1 MGELP
6 LPPLG
11 LDRNELEQRF
21 DALQERLV
29 PLWRSIRELTG
40 DEQTIVVLPSL
51 TVDFPL
57 EGALLQA
64 YEERFLFLLLL
75 LRQPRARLVYVTSQ
89 EVHPSLV
96 DYYLGL
102 LPGVI
107 TSHARERLCFV
118 SPHDGTRE
126 SLTAKLLKR
135 PALLDRIGRMVGDR
149 ERAHLVPFI
158 TTELERELALRLG
171 IPIFGADPK
180 HQRFGTKSG
189 CRELFAACGIS
200 HPLGFENL
208 RTRDDVVRALC
219 ELKRAQP
226 ECTAA
231 MVKHDDGV
239 SGAGNACVDMRGV
252 DADDAASAERAIDGM
267 ILEDKN
273 LDLAGYFAKLVAG
286 GIVEERVSGDEVRS
300 PSVQM
305 RVTPEREVQLISTHD
320 QLLAGPSGQKFAGCL
335 FPADERYAITIAS
348 QAVCVGQRLADAG
361 VLGRFAIDY
370 VVVRRGEDWDVYA
383 IELNLRKG
391 GTTHPYLTLQFLTD
405 GHYDAS
411 RGRYFAANG
420 EEKCFVAS
428 DCVSSD
434 EFRVFSADDVFDI
447 AMRHGLHFDQSRQ
460 KGVVFHMLSALGNHG
475 RLGMTA
481 VGASHEEAASLY
493 QRTLDVLASEAAAAL
508 APRPLDSW

>member
-1 MGELP
+1 MRGVLP
-6 LPPLG
+6 LPS
-11 LDRNELEQRF
+11 LDLPEGELQQRF
-21 DALQERLV
+21 ERLQERLV
-29 PLWRSIRELTG
+29 PLWKSIRALTD

-57 EGALLQA
+57 EGSLLQA

-107 TSHARERLCFV
+107 TSHARERLHV
-118 SPHDGTRE
+118 ISPYDGSRE

-135 PALLDRIGRMVGDR
+135 PSLMDRLGELIPNR

-171 IPIFGADPK
+171 VPIFGADPK
-180 HQRFGTKSG
+180 HQHFGTKSG
-189 CRELFAACGIS
+189 CRELFTECQVS

-208 RTRDDVVRALC
+208 KTRDDVVRAIG
-219 ELKRAQP
+219 ELKRQRP
-226 ECTAA
+226 TCRAA
-231 MVKHDDGV
+231 MVKHDEGV
-239 SGAGNACVDMRGV
+239 SGAGNACVDLGDV
-252 DADDAASAERAIDGM
+252 VADDLSSIESAIDAM
-267 ILEDKN
+267 VMEDKN
-273 LDLAGYFAKLVAG
+273 LSLEEFFAKLVAG
-286 GIVEERVSGDEVRS
+286 GIVEERVCGDEVRS
-300 PSVQM
+300 PSAQL
-305 RVTPEREVQLISTHD
+305 RVTPEGEVQLISTHD

-335 FPADERYAITIAS
+335 FPADSQYATTIANES
-348 QAVCVGQRLADAG
+348 IRVGERLAANN

-370 VVVRRGEDWDVYA
+370 VVVRRGDEWDTYA

-405 GHYDAS
+405 GHYDGETA
-411 RGRYFAANG
+411 RFFAANG

-428 DCVSSD
+428 DSVESD
-434 EFRVFSADDVFDI
+434 SYRVFTADDIFDI
-447 AMRHGLHFDQSRQ
+447 AVRHGLHFDQTRQ
-460 KGVVFHMLSALGNHG
+460 KGVVFHMLTSLGDYG
-475 RLGMTA
+475 RLGLTA
-481 VGASHEEAASLY
+481 VGETHAEADSLYRRTLAVLDEEAA
-493 QRTLDVLASEAAAAL
+493 LAL
-508 APRPLDSW
+508 QPRPLP